1 MCKVLLCLHFE
12 LGLAVP
18 SPKPVQFPTFRG
30 RELLS
35 TRIAMSADR
44 CRDGPVVPS
53 IRYPATNAMSLFR
66 VVWRPFW
73 PVVETVTRNL
83 EESST
88 SAFRHPSE
96 WDFERLPGLADGR
109 FRIGNSLR
117 VFADIDEMDG

>member
-1 MCKVLLCLHFE
+1 MFLDFCLQTARVPSAQLQTICKVLLCLHFE

-35 TRIAMSADR
+35 TRIAMSD
-44 CRDGPVVPS
+44 
-53 IRYPATNAMSLFR
+53 FR
-66 VVWRPFW
+66 VVWRPFRSA
-73 PVVETVTRNL
+73 VETVIRNL

-88 SAFRHPSE
+88 SEFRHPSE
-96 WDFERLPGLADGR
+96 WGFEQPSGLADGR

-117 VFADIDEMDG
+117 GFADIDETDG